1 MPYEK
6 PQAPEAGRTARRSVA
21 VLIVLVL
28 IAAAVAGTFLY
39 ARRDAAANADRADRR
54 GAEVAQLQDQL
65 RSAAKQN
72 DYLAEQVRQGSKDL
86 TNAGQDSQSKEHR
99 LRSALREANR
109 GQAKARAKLRGL
121 ASGLSGSVGTV
132 NYVPPA
138 DKGSPGEIEGNVT
151 ITNTAAIPLS
161 AVCIVDVG
169 TVAYAITSQA
179 IPAGGSV
186 LESFR
191 FAYAGAKP
199 SGVSSGG
206 CGRM

>member
-21 VLIVLVL
+21 VLVVVVL
-28 IAAAVAGTFLY
+28 IAAAAAGSYLY
-39 ARRDAAANADRADRR
+39 ARRDAAANRDQADRR

-86 TNAGQDSQSKEHR
+86 TNAGHDSQSKEHR
-99 LRSALREANR
+99 LRSALRDAR
-109 GQAKARAKLRGL
+109 RAQAKADAKLKGL

-132 NYVPPA
+132 HYVPPTK
-138 DKGSPGEIEGNVT
+138 KGSAGLIEGSVT
-151 ITNTAAIPLS
+151 ITNSAAIPLS
-161 AVCIVDVG
+161 AVCVVDVG
-169 TVAYAITSQA
+169 TVAYAITSHA
-179 IPAGGSV
+179 IPPGGSV